1 MKTILRIATIGLIII
16 TMNISSIVLS
26 QDIDRT
32 QRPVGKATPTVK
44 LPEIKKTTLKNG
56 LNVWLVE
63 RHALPVVAFNLVIQA
78 GSDHDPATQPGLASM
93 VADLLDEG
101 TQKRDALQI
110 SAELESIG
118 TSLNVNS
125 SWDGSFVTFNCLT
138 KHLPKALDVFADV
151 VIHPTFPE
159 KEFGR
164 VQKTRLT
171 ALMQQKDQ
179 ATTIANNAFSF
190 ILYGNNHPYGNNPS
204 GSEQSIGAM
213 APTDL
218 RKFYETYYRPNN
230 ATLIIVGD
238 ATLKSI
244 APMLESAMADWKR
257 ADIPAFTVPT
267 AAPIEKMKVYLVDK
281 PGAAQSEIRIGYPAV
296 PRSTPDYFPLT
307 VMNRM
312 LGGQFTSRINLN
324 LREKH
329 GYTYGARSGFAFQKG
344 AGPFSASAGVQ
355 TIKSDSSVREFLNE
369 INLMHDKGMTEQEL
383 DFVKKGLVGNF
394 ALSFETSMQIAGALQ
409 NIILYGLPENYFN
422 NYLQNI
428 DRVSLQDV
436 GQVSKKYLDTSKM
449 VVLVVGDLS
458 QIKESIA
465 KLNLGDIVVCG
476 VDGKPIQ

>member
-1 MKTILRIATIGLIII
+1 MKTILRIAEIGLIII
-16 TMNISSIVLS
+16 AMNLSSRLVS

-32 QRPVGKATPTVK
+32 QRPTGKATPKVK
-44 LPEIKKTTLKNG
+44 LPNIEKTTLKNG

-78 GSDHDPATQPGLASM
+78 GSDHDPALQPGLASM

-101 TQKRDALQI
+101 TQKRDALKI

-171 ALMQQKDQ
+171 SLMQQKDQ
-179 ATTIANNAFSF
+179 ATTIANNSFSF
-190 ILYGNNHPYGNNPS
+190 ILYGSSHPYGSNPA
-204 GSEQSIGAM
+204 GSEQSIGAITP
-213 APTDL
+213 ADL
-218 RKFYETYYRPNN
+218 KKYYETYYRPNN

-238 ATLKSI
+238 VSLKTV
-244 APMLESAMADWKR
+244 APMLESAMADWNR
-257 ADIPAFTVPT
+257 SDVPAFTVPA
-267 AAPIEKMKVYLVDK
+267 AAPVEKMKIFLVDK

-329 GYTYGARSGFAFQKG
+329 GFTYGARSGFGFQKG
-344 AGPFSASAGVQ
+344 AGPFTASAGVQ
-355 TIKSDSSVREFLNE
+355 TIKSDSSVQEFLNE

-428 DRVSLQDV
+428 DRVSLKDV
-436 GQVSKKYLDTSKM
+436 GRVSKQYLETSKM
-449 VVLVVGDLS
+449 IVLVVGDLA

-476 VDGKPIQ
+476 IDGKPIQ